1 MINISII
8 VPCYNEEARIHQL
21 LDSIYNQL
29 YPLDEIEVVIADGLF
44 TDGTRKVIGDF
55 QSSHPKLAVRIIDNP
70 RKVIPSGLNRA
81 IEAAQGRYLIRMDA
95 HSIPDRDYIQN
106 TINGVEKGLG
116 DNV

>member
-21 LDSIYNQL
+21 LDSIYNQS
-29 YPLDEIEVVIADGLF
+29 YPQDEIEVVIADGLS

-55 QSSHPKLAVRIIDNP
+55 QSSHPKLTVRIIDNP
-70 RKVIPSGLNRA
+70 HRAIPSGLNRA
-81 IEAAQGRYLIRMDA
+81 IEVAQGRYLIRMDA

-106 TINGVEKGLG
+106 SVKGLENELG
-116 DNV
+116 D